1 MPIAMKKLLLLSLLV
16 LPLKGFTQNVTLYE
30 SIWHKLSERW
40 KCGLLDSVIV
50 KVTPFQDH
58 FKRFEVATSCYIY
71 PDTIYYSDG
80 CTAIGHSIAVA
91 NHGDE
96 LQTGDWIYYYPSGK
110 IYSKGS
116 FAIGG
121 ITECQAGGPS
131 AHYYNYKI
139 GQWKYWYGNG
149 QLLSEGVYNPRKVV
163 WENNCGRDTVLQSKL
178 TRQWTFYDS
187 SGIKTDNFGDDAM
200 KKIDNRH
207 EGTFY
212 SDVLRLP
219 SIPEDSSK

>member
-1 MPIAMKKLLLLSLLV
+1 MKKLLLLSLLV
-16 LPLKGFTQNVTLYE
+16 LPLQGFTQNAHTYE
-30 SIWHKLSERW
+30 SVWHKLSERW
-40 KCGLLDSVIV
+40 ECGSLDSVMV
-50 KVTPFQDH
+50 KATIFQHH
-58 FKRFEVATSCYIY
+58 FKSLKPATKCYIY

-80 CTAIGHSIAVA
+80 YTAIGHCIAVA

-110 IYSKGS
+110 IYAKGS

-131 AHYYNYKI
+131 AYYYNYKI
-139 GQWKYWYGNG
+139 GQWKYWYENG
-149 QLLSEGVYNPRKVV
+149 QLLSEGCYDPHKVV
-163 WENNCGRDTVLQSKL
+163 WKNNCGADTVLQSKL

-187 SGIKTDNFGDDAM
+187 SGIKTDNFGDGAM

-212 SDVLRLP
+212 LDVLRL
-219 SIPEDSSK
+219 SAIPDNSSK